1 MIVGA
6 AIAAP
11 AAASAVFKNRR
22 RGSCVTFF
30 DMAALLIGLMAG

>member
-11 AAASAVFKNRR
+11 AAERAAFMNRR
-22 RGSCVTFF
+22 RGSFVAFACI
-30 DMAALLIGLMAG
+30 AALLIA